1 MKRRR
6 EIAQR
11 VVVRFLVAQQVPLQL
26 DADVAAAE
34 RPDQPIDQAAD
45 AESRTVDG
53 GAAGQRDQAADVA
66 VEIVERQRALAFRR
80 RQLHPRQQPAE
91 IAVAVT
97 RRDEDG
103 QAEKTGLGRS
113 RFGGSRFERDGQ
125 LGADDGFQPGAP
137 GGKVKA
143 RDAVDAVAIEQR
155 QRRIAELGGALH
167 QRFRQRGAV
176 EK

>member
-34 RPDQPIDQAAD
+34 HPDQPIDQAAD
-45 AESRTVDG
+45 AEPRTVDG

-103 QAEKTGLGRS
+103 QTEETGLGLGIR
-113 RFGGSRFERDGQ
+113 GSG
-125 LGADDGFQPGAP
+125 LGFGAP
-137 GGKVKA
+137 ERRALSDEGPSATVSSAPTIAFSPA
-143 RDAVDAVAIEQR
+143 RLAAR
-155 QRRIAELGGALH
+155 
-167 QRFRQRGAV
+167 
-176 EK
+176 